1 MDDVCRRMKMQMDE
15 ENQNVF
21 PDWTATSGIEFWH
34 PDELYMEW
42 QTFLY
47 GIWENVQYL

>member
-1 MDDVCRRMKMQMDE
+1 MQMEE

-21 PDWTATSGIEFWH
+21 PDWTTKSGIEFWH

-42 QTFLY
+42 QMFLY

>member
-1 MDDVCRRMKMQMDE
+1 MQMDE
-15 ENQNVF
+15 ENQSIF
-21 PDWTATSGIEFWH
+21 PDWATASGIEFWH

-42 QTFLY
+42 QMFLY